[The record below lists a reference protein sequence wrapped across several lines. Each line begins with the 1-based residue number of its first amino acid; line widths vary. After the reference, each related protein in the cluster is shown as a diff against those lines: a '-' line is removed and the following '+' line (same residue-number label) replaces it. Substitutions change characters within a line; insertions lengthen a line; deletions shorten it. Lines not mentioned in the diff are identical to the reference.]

1 MNTHEPNP
9 LEETQKIS
17 PFVADLLSKTPPN
30 REVPIDY
37 FANFADRVL
46 AQTKDLE
53 PLPVP
58 RKNIFIR
65 SSYAL
70 AACFLVVL
78 GLGIWA
84 LRSHSNPALE
94 PLPNTAQ
101 LFANLEK
108 EDIKTY
114 LLETS
119 DDLQTDWLAVLDI
132 DHAIEDIYES
142 NIDKMDDID
151 ADFLLESLEEDDLF

>member
-1 MNTHEPNP
+1 MNTHESNP
-9 LEETQKIS
+9 LDETKNIS
-17 PFVADLLSKTPPN
+17 PLVADLLSKTPQN
-30 REVPIDY
+30 REIPTDY
-37 FANFADRVL
+37 FANFADRMLV
-46 AQTKDLE
+46 QTKNLE
-53 PLPVP
+53 PLPAP
-58 RKNIFIR
+58 PKNIFIR
-65 SSYAL
+65 TSYAF

-84 LRSHSNPALE
+84 LRSDSSALTPA
-94 PLPNTAQ
+94 PNTAQ
-101 LFANLEK
+101 LFADLEK

-142 NIDKMDDID
+142 DIDKMEDID
-151 ADFLLESLEEDDLF
+151 ADFLLETLEEDDIF